1 LRKTSYATE
10 QLIHYYFIVLLLINS
25 DIDTYNNTV
34 IESPWKIYGEF
45 IKEML
50 SSHNKLSDYNRYMKD
65 NLSALQ
71 RGGIVS
77 ENESRMINRII
88 YVITNQRF

>member
-1 LRKTSYATE
+1 
-10 QLIHYYFIVLLLINS
+10 LINS

-34 IESPWKIYGEF
+34 IESPGKIYGEF

-88 YVITNQRF
+88 DVITNQRF